1 YHIHLCLHTEVALRE
16 EMTFL
21 KVLVSVSNE
30 FSFALLTMEFVLSP
44 IPSLQLYLIPLS
56 SGDQEIGTK
65 VDCSKYNR
73 KSSRIMCTR
82 EWKPICGIDQKTY
95 SNECVFCR
103 LNQNKGFLLRKLHDG
118 ICIACIE
125 YSDACT
131 KDYLPLCGS
140 DGRKYLNKCLFC
152 NAV

>member
-1 YHIHLCLHTEVALRE
+1 MKSISAFAILALAA
-16 EMTFL
+16 TTWA
-21 KVLVSVSNE
+21 VS
-30 FSFALLTMEFVLSP
+30 LP
-44 IPSLQLYLIPLS
+44 
-56 SGDQEIGTK
+56 EIGTK

-152 NAV
+152 NAVVMSRGALFLANYGSCTDAQEYQNPFGGFLIEKQIV